1 MIDEEQ
7 NPDFLNDF
15 LAYSSTILNKSDNTI
30 KEYNYDISHF
40 LKYIMYK
47 YKLTSIKSEE
57 EVKQISIK
65 DLTLKT
71 IEKITLP
78 DIHAFLAYLRRNY
91 NSKPATLA
99 RKTASIRTFFNY
111 LCNKTKR
118 IPNNP
123 TIDLES
129 PKLDKRL
136 PKYLTLEESKK
147 LLETASEPM
156 PNSHGNH
163 DNSIRDFAMI
173 TLFLN
178 CGMRLSELIGINIS
192 DIDFENKK
200 LNVIGKG
207 NKERAIY
214 LNDACVSA
222 IKKYLEIRPHDHVSL
237 SSRDALFLSEQKKRI
252 SKRTVQY
259 IIKKEIKLSGID
271 KPDKYSVHKLR
282 HTAATLMYKYGNVDI
297 RALQE
302 LLGHESISTTEI
314 YTHVDN
320 EQIRNAVESNPLANE
335 KI

>member
-111 LCNKTKR
+111 
-118 IPNNP
+118 
-123 TIDLES
+123 
-129 PKLDKRL
+129 
-136 PKYLTLEESKK
+136 
-147 LLETASEPM
+147 
-156 PNSHGNH
+156 
-163 DNSIRDFAMI
+163 F
-173 TLFLN
+173 TLF
-178 CGMRLSELIGINIS
+178 CTSSTRL
-192 DIDFENKK
+192 
-200 LNVIGKG
+200 
-207 NKERAIY
+207 
-214 LNDACVSA
+214 
-222 IKKYLEIRPHDHVSL
+222 L
-237 SSRDALFLSEQKKRI
+237 SFKA
-252 SKRTVQY
+252 
-259 IIKKEIKLSGID
+259 
-271 KPDKYSVHKLR
+271 
-282 HTAATLMYKYGNVDI
+282 M
-297 RALQE
+297 
-302 LLGHESISTTEI
+302 
-314 YTHVDN
+314 
-320 EQIRNAVESNPLANE
+320 
-335 KI
+335 